1 MSYDLLVAI
10 KRFCQQS
17 ATTWSPSA
25 GWQFSRAW
33 NWSRMLIRHHRV
45 ADIASITTH
54 SLTWLAEKKHR
65 SVTFWHTSYVSVLKK
80 KYFLFWERRVSLA
93 NGYVKIKQWKSQ
105 AWHRSWC
112 GSPGQLV
119 YHTMWKISIYLHQGW
134 SPTRYILCALCNQR
148 PLYKSAF
155 ELASEVLAMCWDLH
169 ANR

>member
-54 SLTWLAEKKHR
+54 SLTWLAEKTSECHFLAHFLRFCIEKKVFSILRTKGFSCKWICKNKTMKVTSVTQILMWFAR
-65 SVTFWHTSYVSVLKK
+65 SV
-80 KYFLFWERRVSLA
+80 SLPHH
-93 NGYVKIKQWKSQ
+93 VKDLNLS
-105 AWHRSWC
+105 
-112 GSPGQLV
+112 SPGLV
-119 YHTMWKISIYLHQGW
+119 TNQIYSVRSLQSETIVQKCVWVSIRGFSNVLG
-134 SPTRYILCALCNQR
+134 PTR
-148 PLYKSAF
+148 
-155 ELASEVLAMCWDLH
+155 
-169 ANR
+169 